1 MRFSANEYYA
11 LANADC
17 ISVAKSLGM
26 QVDER
31 KQTTTKAVHIK
42 HSGGLYIFPEKN
54 NWYRHSDSRGGFP
67 IDLVMDTLSCSKEY
81 ALEFI
86 QKNVPVSYTPTFPS
100 RASDFRLPVQTSPE
114 RVRAYLTKTRGIDEE
129 IVDCLIADS
138 LIGEDNAHHNCMFIG
153 KDSSGAV
160 RSCALRGTGA
170 TQFRGEVSGGDKSC
184 SFAITGSSDKLR
196 VFESPIDAMSHATF
210 SKLLGIDW
218 KSDHRLSANGC
229 GHTSVLRYLKE
240 HREISSVI
248 LSLDNDQAGRTAAGT
263 IEQKLNAEFTE
274 RKISVSRVIS
284 QRKDWNEDLMAFRAA
299 EKSGVSV
306 IEFLKAAYPQIERS
320 NYSFQQYKEG

>member
-1 MRFSANEYYA
+1 
-11 LANADC
+11 
-17 ISVAKSLGM
+17 
-26 QVDER
+26 
-31 KQTTTKAVHIK
+31 
-42 HSGGLYIFPEKN
+42 
-54 NWYRHSDSRGGFP
+54 
-67 IDLVMDTLSCSKEY
+67 
-81 ALEFI
+81 
-86 QKNVPVSYTPTFPS
+86 
-100 RASDFRLPVQTSPE
+100 
-114 RVRAYLTKTRGIDEE
+114 
-129 IVDCLIADS
+129 
-138 LIGEDNAHHNCMFIG
+138 MFIG

-170 TQFRGEVSGGDKSC
+170 TQFRGEVSGGNKSC
-184 SFAITGSSDKLR
+184 SFAIAGSSDKLR

-248 LSLDNDQAGRTAAGT
+248 LSLDNDQAGHTAAGT

>member
-1 MRFSANEYYA
+1 
-11 LANADC
+11 
-17 ISVAKSLGM
+17 
-26 QVDER
+26 
-31 KQTTTKAVHIK
+31 
-42 HSGGLYIFPEKN
+42 
-54 NWYRHSDSRGGFP
+54 
-67 IDLVMDTLSCSKEY
+67 
-81 ALEFI
+81 
-86 QKNVPVSYTPTFPS
+86 
-100 RASDFRLPVQTSPE
+100 
-114 RVRAYLTKTRGIDEE
+114 
-129 IVDCLIADS
+129 
-138 LIGEDNAHHNCMFIG
+138 MFIG

-284 QRKDWNEDLMAFRAA
+284 QRKDWNLSLIHISEPTRH
-299 EKSGVSV
+299 
-306 IEFLKAAYPQIERS
+306 
-320 NYSFQQYKEG
+320 

>member
-17 ISVAKSLGM
+17 ISVAKALGM
-26 QVDER
+26 QVDEGN
-31 KQTTTKAVHIK
+31 QTTQKAVHIK

-67 IDLVMDTLSCSKEY
+67 IDLVMDTLSCSKEH

-86 QKNVPVSYTPTFPS
+86 QRNVPVSYTPTFSS
-100 RASDFRLPVQTSPE
+100 RTPDFRLPAQTSPE
-114 RVRAYLTKTRGIDEE
+114 RVRAYLTQTRGIDEG

-138 LIGEDNAHHNCMFIG
+138 IIAEDNAHHNCMFIG
-153 KDSSGAV
+153 KDSSGTV

-184 SFAITGSSDKLR
+184 SFAITGNSDKLR

-218 KSDHRLSANGC
+218 RTDHRLSSNGC
-229 GHTSVLRYLKE
+229 GHTSVFRYLRE

-248 LSLDNDQAGRTAAGT
+248 LSLDNDQAGHTAADT

-284 QRKDWNEDLMAFRAA
+284 QYKDWNGDLMAFRAS

-306 IEFLKAAYPQIERS
+306 IDFLKAAYPQIERS